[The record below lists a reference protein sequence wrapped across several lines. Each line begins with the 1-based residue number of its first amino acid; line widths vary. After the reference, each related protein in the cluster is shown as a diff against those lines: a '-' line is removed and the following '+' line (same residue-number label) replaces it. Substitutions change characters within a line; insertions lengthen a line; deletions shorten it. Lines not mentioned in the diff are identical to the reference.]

1 MQIFFCIIVQKPCN
15 ELKDNITLNGKKV
28 FNNAVWWVIFGFRHS
43 KYAKF
48 YNTQTIKYSK
58 KQYKILKQWKI
69 TLQHKEGD

>member
-1 MQIFFCIIVQKPCN
+1 MQIFFRIICKNLCN
-15 ELKDNITLNGKKV
+15 ELKNNIALGIKKV
-28 FNNAVWWVIFGFRHS
+28 FNNAVLGVFFTFRHF
-43 KYAKF
+43 KYAIF

>member
-1 MQIFFCIIVQKPCN
+1 M
-15 ELKDNITLNGKKV
+15 KKV
-28 FNNAVWWVIFGFRHS
+28 FNNAILGLFFVSLRV
-43 KYAKF
+43 KYATF